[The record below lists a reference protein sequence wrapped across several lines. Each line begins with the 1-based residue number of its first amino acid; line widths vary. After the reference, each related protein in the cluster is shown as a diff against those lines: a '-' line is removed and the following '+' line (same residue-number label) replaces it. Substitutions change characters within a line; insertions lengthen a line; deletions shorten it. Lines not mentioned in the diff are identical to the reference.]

1 MHPVNNRGG
10 FRMYSPTIEPLLV
23 RKLYQLKQRRKLPM
37 TRLVREAIEEY
48 LVRFEKNNNPLLN
61 KENNYGDS

>member
-1 MHPVNNRGG
+1 
-10 FRMYSPTIEPLLV
+10 MYSPTIEPLLV